1 MVIEKLSERYKG
13 PQDGNT
19 SINPQEFLRIKLRV
33 CVVLNYWITKQFH
46 DFDDDVVDKLNK
58 FISFIKADQQ
68 KEMQEMGNRLYG
80 EFSKQ
85 NDKRT
90 KARKKFTINQKPF
103 DLVKQISEHISDQL
117 SFKIVIT

>member
-1 MVIEKLSERYKG
+1 MVIEKLSERYRG
-13 PQDGNT
+13 PQDVN

-68 KEMQEMGNRLYG
+68 KEMQEMGNRLHI

-85 NDKRT
+85 LEKRT
-90 KARKKFTINQKPF
+90 KARKSHTINQKPF
-103 DLVKQISEHISDQL
+103 DLVKQNILTFNLSE
-117 SFKIVIT
+117 